1 MIPWQAYLDVALTL
15 SVVLALAPVLGR
27 YMARVYTDRPTL
39 LDGLLGP
46 VDRFLFRLLGVSRRE
61 EMGWKEYA
69 ANLLL
74 LNAIALV
81 AVFLLLVTQAGLP
94 LNALGAPNMS
104 WDLAF
109 HTASSFVTNTN
120 YQHYVPEQQLSLFS
134 ALFGLQTLMYVSP
147 ATGLCVFVAFSR
159 GFQRRDGT
167 VGNFYVDFVRTLTR
181 IFLPLVIL
189 GTLGFLLAGVPETLA
204 QSVTAYS
211 PLAGAQVIPLG
222 PVASWNAIMLLGTN
236 GGGYFNANLAQP
248 LANPTAATLLLGV
261 VLMLLIPLATPFAF
275 GYLIRRPGEAYPLV
289 VSAIA
294 IFLLALG
301 IFLYFSLNNP
311 FLPPTISQ
319 AQGFLSG
326 AEARFSLPES
336 ALFEV
341 SSIYSNT
348 GASVMA
354 IGALTPWAQTSL
366 LFGMFLQASPGGD
379 GTGFGMLLIYVIL
392 AVFVGGLMV
401 GRTPEYLGKKVGRDQ
416 VKWSAAALL
425 SHPFL
430 ILIPVALAVVLGLG
444 FAPGTLNPATF
455 TSILYEFTSESANNG
470 SGIGGIAD
478 TTVFYNVAGALVML
492 VGRYLPILAMLA
504 IGGSLSREGPQ
515 PVGPGTL
522 RTESLTFTIYLILFL
537 IVIAGLLFLPVL
549 VLGPLSQLG

>member
-1 MIPWQAYLDVALTL
+1 MIPWQDYLDVALTL

-27 YMARVYTDRPTL
+27 YMARVYTDRPTF

-46 VDRFLFRLLGVSRRE
+46 VDRGLFRLLGVSRRE

-74 LNAIALV
+74 LNALALG
-81 AVFLLLVTQAGLP
+81 AVFVLLVTQGGLP

-181 IFLPLVIL
+181 VFLPLVVL
-189 GTLGFLLAGVPETLA
+189 GTLGFLLAGVPETLV

-261 VLMLLIPLATPFAF
+261 VLMLLIPLSTPFAF
-275 GYLIRRPGEAYPLV
+275 GQLIRRPGEAYPLV
-289 VSAIA
+289 VTALA
-294 IFLLALG
+294 IFLVALG
-301 IFLYFSLNNP
+301 IFVYFSLNNP

-354 IGALTPWAQTSL
+354 IGALTPWAQSSL

-444 FAPGTLNPATF
+444 FSPGTLDPATF
-455 TSILYEFTSESANNG
+455 TSILYEFTSEAANNG
-470 SGIGGIAD
+470 SGIGGIAN

-492 VGRYLPILAMLA
+492 IGRYLPILAMLA

-515 PVGPGTL
+515 PPGPGTL